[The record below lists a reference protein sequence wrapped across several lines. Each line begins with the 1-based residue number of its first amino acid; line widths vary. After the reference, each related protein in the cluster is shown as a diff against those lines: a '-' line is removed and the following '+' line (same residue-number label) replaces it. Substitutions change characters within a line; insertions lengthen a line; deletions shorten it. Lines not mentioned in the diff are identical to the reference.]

1 MFRIGAR
8 IVAVPAKN
16 GALDALRGTQ
26 HLLTQAGR
34 DILAAQYQ
42 AGYVAGAQVRAHRRC
57 PRAPVQ
63 PTPPPSFHPSTLPHL
78 LQRTPHLLGMRAP
91 GLRHPELRRCGAGAQ
106 AVVTKLDT
114 TVAFLE
120 KNALWD
126 DMERANDISYYE
138 VAAPAS
144 APAHRRL
151 RASATRPPA
160 HSPRAAHPPGTCPP
174 DTYPPDTR
182 TSDTRPR
189 GGSGP

>member
-63 PTPPPSFHPSTLPHL
+63 PTPPPPTHPPSHTSSNVP
-78 LQRTPHLLGMRAP
+78 RTSSGCERPA
-91 GLRHPELRRCGAGAQ
+91 CGILSC
-106 AVVTKLDT
+106 AVAVL
-114 TVAFLE
+114 
-120 KNALWD
+120 
-126 DMERANDISYYE
+126 
-138 VAAPAS
+138 
-144 APAHRRL
+144 AHRL
-151 RASATRPPA
+151 S
-160 HSPRAAHPPGTCPP
+160 
-174 DTYPPDTR
+174 
-182 TSDTRPR
+182 
-189 GGSGP
+189 